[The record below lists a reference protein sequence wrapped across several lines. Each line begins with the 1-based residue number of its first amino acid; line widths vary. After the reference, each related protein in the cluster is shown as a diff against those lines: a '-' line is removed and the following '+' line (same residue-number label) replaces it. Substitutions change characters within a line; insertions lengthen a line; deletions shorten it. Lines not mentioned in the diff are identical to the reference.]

1 MLHRQILERFSE
13 FDIVVR
19 HEADEIFPAVLGNLE
34 RRRFELIPGLSWRI
48 SSGPSGLRFTDGK
61 PKVENLDTLPILSYD
76 HYPVADLGLDLLRI
90 EAGRGCP
97 FMCTFC
103 STAGF
108 FQRSFPLKSPD
119 RLASD
124 LHIFNQPHAF
134 LSFTLHHH
142 T

>member
-1 MLHRQILERFSE
+1 MLHRQILERFSQ

-76 HYPVADLGLDLLRI
+76 HYPVADLGLALFRI
-90 EAGRGCP
+90 QAPPACP
-97 FMCTFC
+97 FISTF
-103 STAGF
+103 
-108 FQRSFPLKSPD
+108 SPT
-119 RLASD
+119 
-124 LHIFNQPHAF
+124 P
-134 LSFTLHHH
+134 
-142 T
+142 